1 MSLPFLYF
9 SFSLFIL
16 PSLRTSHTCVKTE
29 KLAIQTVVKL
39 GNLRDFHN
47 LDRKFI
53 IFFFKHESHT
63 GGYIYIYIQGKEK
76 PVLDID
82 IASKFLFQILNCN
95 RSPTSNWRRKLRQHL
110 RFEEE
115 KPALRIQ
122 WQERL
127 NTKKENIPSQGL
139 LHNSQPW
146 LHQDHHQLHIEV
158 LPHT

>member
-1 MSLPFLYF
+1 MKFLFTNQKKKPEDMSLPFVYF

-63 GGYIYIYIQGKEK
+63 RGYIYIYRVKK
-76 PVLDID
+76 NLC
-82 IASKFLFQILNCN
+82 LILILQVSSCF
-95 RSPTSNWRRKLRQHL
+95 RSSTVTVVPLVTGEGSSD
-110 RFEEE
+110 
-115 KPALRIQ
+115 
-122 WQERL
+122 
-127 NTKKENIPSQGL
+127 NT
-139 LHNSQPW
+139 
-146 LHQDHHQLHIEV
+146 
-158 LPHT
+158 